1 MNRILRGFHIP
12 RRLEVVGELTP
23 TYGKFVAQPFERGF
37 GTTIGN
43 SLRRILLSSISG
55 AAVTGVRVQ
64 GVLHEFTTV
73 PGVLEDVTELI
84 LNFKGL
90 RFRFPPGFDEK
101 MIYLKVDKAGEVKAS
116 QLDLAGTDLEL
127 VNPDHHLATLDE
139 GAKLEV
145 ELKVSL
151 GRGYVTAPE
160 NQDPDDPVDMIPID
174 CSFSPVVRVNLE
186 VENARVGQDTDYD
199 KLILEVTT
207 DGSVPPEEAV
217 AYAAHILREH
227 MTVFTT
233 FGEEETPETPIPE
246 SEGDSLRRNLA
257 RSVEE
262 LELSVRA
269 YNCLKKAEIKTIYEL
284 CQKSESEMLKTKN
297 FGRKSLNEI
306 KELLESMGL
315 SLGMELDP
323 RLAAE
328 LAIASDEEQGQPV

>member
-12 RRLEVVGELTP
+12 RRLEVVGELSP
-23 TYGKFVAQPFERGF
+23 THGRFVAQPFERGF

-55 AAVTGVRVQ
+55 AAVTGVRIQ
-64 GVLHEFTTV
+64 SVLHEFTTV

-101 MIYLKVDKAGEVKAS
+101 LIYLKMSKAGEVRAS
-116 QLDLAGTDLEL
+116 QLDLAGSRLEL
-127 VNPDHHLATLDE
+127 VNPDHHLATLDS
-139 GAKLEV
+139 GSALDV

-151 GRGYVTAPE
+151 GRGYVTAAE

-186 VENARVGQDTDYD
+186 VENARVGQETDYD
-199 KLILEVTT
+199 KLIVDVTT
-207 DGSVPPEEAV
+207 DGSVDPDEAV
-217 AYAAHILREH
+217 AYAANILREH
-227 MTVFTT
+227 MAVFTGGT
-233 FGEEETPETPIPE
+233 EEETAETPAAE
-246 SEGDSLRRNLA
+246 SEADTLRRNLA

-269 YNCLKKAEIKTIYEL
+269 YNCLKKAEIRTIYEL

-323 RLAAE
+323 RLVEE
-328 LAIASDEEQGQPV
+328 LSVASGEEQNQLA